1 MHQGQWK
8 VLCFGSPEPPNPPNV
23 DEGVGVCEK
32 KNMSCDA
39 VPFLNQYVLVLQ
51 KQKLYMRSCAVGLAL
66 MFGLHRWL

>member
-39 VPFLNQYVLVLQ
+39 VPFFKPV
-51 KQKLYMRSCAVGLAL
+51 CFGITETEAVYEVMCSRTCVDVWSA
-66 MFGLHRWL
+66 